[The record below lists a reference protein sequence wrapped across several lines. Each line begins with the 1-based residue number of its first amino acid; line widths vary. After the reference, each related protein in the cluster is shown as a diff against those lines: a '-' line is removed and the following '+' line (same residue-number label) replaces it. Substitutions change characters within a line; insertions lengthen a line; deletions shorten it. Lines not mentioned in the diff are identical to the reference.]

1 MNKVQ
6 IRQLAEKYFEGNTS
20 FEEERLL
27 REFLASSKEI
37 EVELF
42 PLKKQLELFNTSNRV
57 SFDAQKL
64 ETEILSRIAREEPEI
79 PTRKIAFQRW
89 LVAASIILVV
99 FTGVVLFKNKD
110 SAIKDTYSDPK
121 LAYVETQKALM
132 LVSQKMNKGMDPL
145 SNINKI
151 NTSTQQLKNLDKMD
165 RSLEML
171 YLVSFINQSSN
182 LKK

>member
-6 IRQLAEKYFEGNTS
+6 IRELVEKYFEGNTS
-20 FEEERLL
+20 LNEERLL
-27 REFLASSKEI
+27 REFLASGKEI
-37 EVELF
+37 DEELY
-42 PLKKQLELFNTSNRV
+42 PLRKQLELFNTCHKI

-64 ETEILSRIAREEPEI
+64 ETEILSRITGAEPAI
-79 PTRKIAFQRW
+79 PARKIAFQRW

-99 FTGVVLFKNKD
+99 FTGIILFKNKD
-110 SAIKDTYSDPK
+110 SAIKDTYSDPQ

-151 NTSTQQLKNLDKMD
+151 NTSTQQLNNLDKMD